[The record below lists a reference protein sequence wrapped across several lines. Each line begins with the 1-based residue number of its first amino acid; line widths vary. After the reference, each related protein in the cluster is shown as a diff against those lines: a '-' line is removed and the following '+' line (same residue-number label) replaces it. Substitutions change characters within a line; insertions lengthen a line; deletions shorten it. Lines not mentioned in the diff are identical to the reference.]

1 MDHNYNVLVSKYNI
15 DVAIE
20 KIGKQIT
27 KDYANKNLIVLAL
40 AEGGL
45 MFAMDL
51 IRHINLPLE
60 YYTVVAKSYG
70 NGKKSGTLD
79 IKYFP
84 DNVDWKDKEVLIV
97 DDICDSGKSIAS
109 IKDYIREI
117 SNNNDIRIKSAVMI
131 QNMKY
136 VYSSEITPDYV
147 ELFSHGEWL
156 VGYGLDDAQKYRNLD
171 FIGYKVIKG
180 E

>member
-1 MDHNYNVLVSKYNI
+1 MNHNYNVLVSKYNI

-27 KDYANKNLIVLAL
+27 KDFAGKNLIVFGL

-70 NGKKSGTLD
+70 DGMESGKLD

-84 DNVDWKDKEVLIV
+84 ENIVWTNKEVLIV
-97 DDICDSGKSIAS
+97 DDICDTGKTIARL
-109 IKDYIREI
+109 KDYIREI

-136 VYSSEITPDYV
+136 MYSSEITPDYV

-156 VGYGLDDAQKYRNLD
+156 VGYGLDDAGIFRNLD
-171 FIGYKVIKG
+171 FVGYKVVKNG
-180 E
+180 

>member
-1 MDHNYNVLVSKYNI
+1 MNHNYNVLFSKENI
-15 DVAIE
+15 DAAIE
-20 KIGKQIT
+20 NIGRQIT

-60 YYTVVAKSYG
+60 YYTVVANSYG

-84 DNVDWKDKEVLIV
+84 DNIDWKDKEVLIV

-109 IKDYIREI
+109 IMEYII
-117 SNNNDIRIKSAVMI
+117 QVSNNNDINIKSAVLVKNASARCSI
-131 QNMKY
+131 
-136 VYSSEITPDYV
+136 VPDYIG
-147 ELFSHGEWL
+147 FISNGEWL
-156 VGYGLDDAQKYRNLD
+156 VGYGLDDAQKFRNLD
-171 FIGYKVIKG
+171 FVGYK

>member
-1 MDHNYNVLVSKYNI
+1 MNHNYNVLYSKEHIETACVNI
-15 DVAIE
+15 
-20 KIGKQIT
+20 GRQIT
-27 KDYANKNLIVLAL
+27 RDYKDKKLIVFAL

-70 NGKKSGTLD
+70 NGMEAGKLD

-84 DNVDWKDKEVLIV
+84 DNIDWKDKEVLII
-97 DDICDSGKSIAS
+97 DDICDTGKTV
-109 IKDYIREI
+109 KGLKEYIRKV
-117 SNNNDIRIKSAVMI
+117 SNNNDINIKTAVLVKNQATLECVSA
-131 QNMKY
+131 
-136 VYSSEITPDYV
+136 SDYV
-147 ELFSHGEWL
+147 GFYSNGEWL
-156 VGYGLDDAQKYRNLD
+156 VGYGLDDAGLFRNLD
-171 FIGYKVIKG
+171 FVGYKVIKG

>member
-1 MDHNYNVLVSKYNI
+1 MNHNYNVLFSKEHI
-15 DVAIE
+15 EEAINN
-20 KIGKQIT
+20 IGKQIT
-27 KDYANKNLIVLAL
+27 RDYKDKKLVVLAL

-84 DNVDWKDKEVLIV
+84 DNINWTDKDVLIV

-109 IKDYIREI
+109 IMDYIRQV
-117 SNNNDIRIKSAVMI
+117 SNNNDINIKSAVLVKNASARCSI
-131 QNMKY
+131 
-136 VYSSEITPDYV
+136 VPDYIGFV
-147 ELFSHGEWL
+147 SNGEWL
-156 VGYGLDDAQKYRNLD
+156 VGYGLDDAGLFRNLD
-171 FIGYKVIKG
+171 FVGYKEIKG